1 MAGVLDLFLFLFA
14 FAIVGA
20 GVISSRILG
29 LALTLVS
36 WSSFALSLKY
46 GGSVDVR
53 VGYMSILAWMLAMG
67 GVLVCRMSGRKQ
79 PDLREFLVFSYV
91 PPVVLLFL
99 LNGHVYLGIL
109 GLVVL
114 MILNDD
120 SIAKKLPSSLFGR
133 STVLALLI
141 FQIVLAG
148 LLTRSPYVIPY
159 VFILWGWYKLEVET
173 LQK

>member
-1 MAGVLDLFLFLFA
+1 MAGMLDLFLFLFA

-20 GVISSRILG
+20 GIVASRILG

-79 PDLREFLVFSYV
+79 
-91 PPVVLLFL
+91 
-99 LNGHVYLGIL
+99 LGFKRI
-109 GLVVL
+109 
-114 MILNDD
+114 
-120 SIAKKLPSSLFGR
+120 FGITKR
-133 STVLALLI
+133 L
-141 FQIVLAG
+141 
-148 LLTRSPYVIPY
+148 SPGSNHP
-159 VFILWGWYKLEVET
+159 
-173 LQK
+173 

>member
-1 MAGVLDLFLFLFA
+1 MTGMLDLFLFLFA

-67 GVLVCRMSGRKQ
+67 GVLVCRMSGRRE

-91 PPVVLLFL
+91 PPVVLLLL

-109 GLVVL
+109 ALVVL
-114 MILNDD
+114 MVINDD
-120 SIAKKLPSSLFGR
+120 SISKKLPSGLFGR
-133 STVLALLI
+133 NTVLALLI
-141 FQIVLAG
+141 FQIVLVG

-159 VFILWGWYKLEVET
+159 AFILWGWYKLEVG
-173 LQK
+173 KC